1 MTRDTPDRSA
11 TRSAGQDPA
20 PTGTPT
26 TGHLPVAG
34 QSAPRLGRSPF
45 GPAAPS
51 IAAALL
57 YAAAAVVWVI
67 AGRALPGGRWLAIH
81 LFTLGT
87 LTNLI
92 LVFTEHFGR
101 TLTRTMAERIRWQ
114 MPVANLGILMVLVGL
129 PEDQRWLT
137 GTGAVVVTA
146 VVTVSYVRLRRM
158 RKDAVGARFGWI
170 VRMYERAHG
179 AFIHGAMLGLLMGVG
194 LLSGTWYLAAKWA
207 HLHINILGW
216 AGLTLLATLVFFGP
230 TIVRTRIVEGADD
243 RAARALRLGATG
255 LTASVLL
262 LLGTGVGG
270 TPATGLRI
278 ASALTM
284 GIYAWAVTVVCLPVG
299 TAARAAKPSAP
310 RWPLV
315 AASAWFPIVAWAD
328 VAVITSGRWRLLD
341 PVGLAM
347 LLGVLVQVIT
357 AVLVYLA
364 PMLRMRSF
372 GDRDRL
378 RARLEVGA
386 TARVIAFNLG
396 TAAVVG
402 AAILRGELGATLSR
416 GGWTLVIASLLWLL
430 AVGVSP
436 PPRAGTKTAVAAG

>member
-1 MTRDTPDRSA
+1 M
-11 TRSAGQDPA
+11 AGQ
-20 PTGTPT
+20 
-26 TGHLPVAG
+26 
-34 QSAPRLGRSPF
+34 PRLGRSPF

-57 YAAAAVVWVI
+57 YAAAAVVWVV
-67 AGRALPGGRWLAIH
+67 AGGSLPGGRWLAIH

-101 TLTRTMAERIRWQ
+101 TLTRTVTERIRWQ

-146 VVTVSYVRLRRM
+146 VVTTSYVRLRRM
-158 RKDAVGARFGWI
+158 RTQAIGARFGWI

-230 TIVRTRIVEGADD
+230 TIVRTRIVEGADA
-243 RAARALRLGATG
+243 RAAAALRLGATA
-255 LTASVLL
+255 LTVAVLL
-262 LLGTGVGG
+262 LLATGVGG
-270 TPATGLRI
+270 TVGTALRL

-284 GIYAWAVTVVCLPVG
+284 SVFAWAVTVVCLPVG
-299 TAARAAKPSAP
+299 TAAHRAGPSAP

-315 AASAWFPIVAWAD
+315 AAAVWFPVVAWAD
-328 VAVITSGRWRLLD
+328 VAVIASGRWRLLD
-341 PVGLAM
+341 AVGLAM
-347 LLGVLVQVIT
+347 LLGVLAQVIT
-357 AVLVYLA
+357 AVLTYLA
-364 PMLRMRSF
+364 PMLRMRTL
-372 GDRDRL
+372 GGRDRL
-378 RARLEVGA
+378 RARLEIGA
-386 TARVIAFNLG
+386 TVRTAMLNLG
-396 TAAVVG
+396 TAGVVV
-402 AAILRGELGATLSR
+402 AALVRGDVGGVLSR
-416 GGWTLVIASLLWLL
+416 GGWALVIASLLWL
-430 AVGVSP
+430 
-436 PPRAGTKTAVAAG
+436 VAAGASGGLSDAEESPSPAPERA